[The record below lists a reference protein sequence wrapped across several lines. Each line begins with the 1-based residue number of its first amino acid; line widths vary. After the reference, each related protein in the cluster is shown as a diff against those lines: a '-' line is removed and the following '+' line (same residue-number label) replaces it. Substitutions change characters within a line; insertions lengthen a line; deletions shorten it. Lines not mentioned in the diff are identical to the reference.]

1 MEYLASLRDLRG
13 ALRRRAWAMVLVCAL
28 GIPFVLWFAL
38 TRPESYEATA
48 VIQIETPLV
57 DAGSDAAAIA
67 DTQLDLIEQ
76 QLMARDTMLGLAG
89 RFDLFVELPQGE
101 RLTQMRKAVEITK
114 LVDPALAWRPETVP
128 SGLAITVELG
138 GPQRA
143 ADLAN
148 AILAEI
154 VASAQSRREGRAT
167 RTLAFFEAEEARLSE
182 ELAALEAEF
191 ARFQEEN
198 FDSLPTSVPAQRDQ
212 LSRLVAQRIDLE
224 QQIIAFETS
233 SDRLR
238 EEETARR
245 RSLLEQ
251 QRALISDNIERLETA
266 LAAAPETERRYNDFT
281 RRRDQLQQSLAAVTA
296 RRTEA
301 AMAQLLESRDE
312 TTRFEI
318 LEEAVPADYASS
330 PSRSKIALAGGMGVL
345 VAALALA
352 LSLEAVNPQIRTA
365 AQMERALG
373 VRPVVVIPE
382 LDRRQARRRARQ
394 ARRREAGRFLG
405 IWGRLRHGLRGWRR
419 LGRTRSA

>member
-13 ALRRRAWAMVLVCAL
+13 ALRRQAWVIAFVCAL

-38 TRPESYEATA
+38 TRPPAYEATA

-57 DAGSDAAAIA
+57 DSGREAASAA

-76 QLMARDTMLGLAG
+76 QVMARATVLGLAE
-89 RFDLFVELPQGE
+89 RFGLFPDLAANE
-101 RLTQMRKAVEITK
+101 RLAQTRDAIEITK

-128 SGLAITVELG
+128 SGLSITVELG
-138 GPQRA
+138 EARLA
-143 ADLAN
+143 AEVAN
-148 AILAEI
+148 AVLNEI
-154 VASAQSRREGRAT
+154 VSVAQNRREGRVA
-167 RTLAFFEAEEARLSE
+167 RTLEFYESEEARLGE

-191 ARFQEEN
+191 ARFQEAN
-198 FDSLPTSVPAQRDQ
+198 FDALPSSVPAQRDQ

-224 QQIIAFETS
+224 QQIIAFETG

-238 EEETARR
+238 EEEVTRR
-245 RSLLEQ
+245 RTLLEQ
-251 QRALISDNIERLETA
+251 QRGLIADNIARLEAA
-266 LAAAPETERRYNDFT
+266 LAAAPETERRYNDFI
-281 RRRDQLQQSLAAVTA
+281 RRRDQLQQALSAVTT

-318 LEEAVPADYASS
+318 LEEVVAPDYASS
-330 PSRSKIALAGGMGVL
+330 SSRRKLAMAGGVGVL
-345 VAALALA
+345 LAAFALA

-365 AQMERALG
+365 AQLERALG

-382 LDRRQARRRARQ
+382 LDRRQARRH
-394 ARRREAGRFLG
+394 ARRVRHREAGRLLG
-405 IWGRLRHGLRGWRR
+405 IWGRMRRGLRGWRR
-419 LGRTRSA
+419 TRPA

>member
-13 ALRRRAWAMVLVCAL
+13 ALRRQAWVIAFVCAL

-38 TRPESYEATA
+38 TRPPAYEATA

-57 DAGSDAAAIA
+57 DSGREAASAA

-76 QLMARDTMLGLAG
+76 QVMARATVLGLAE
-89 RFDLFVELPQGE
+89 RFGLFPDLAANE
-101 RLTQMRKAVEITK
+101 RLAQTRDAIEITK

-128 SGLAITVELG
+128 SGLSITVELG
-138 GPQRA
+138 EARLA
-143 ADLAN
+143 AEVAN
-148 AILAEI
+148 AVLNEI
-154 VASAQSRREGRAT
+154 VSVAQNRREGRVA
-167 RTLAFFEAEEARLSE
+167 RTLEFYESEEARLGE

-191 ARFQEEN
+191 ARFQEAN
-198 FDSLPTSVPAQRDQ
+198 FDALPSSVPAQRDQ

-224 QQIIAFETS
+224 QQIIAFETG

-238 EEETARR
+238 EEEVTRR
-245 RSLLEQ
+245 RTLLEQ
-251 QRALISDNIERLETA
+251 QRGLIADNIARLEAA
-266 LAAAPETERRYNDFT
+266 LAAAPETERRYNDFI
-281 RRRDQLQQSLAAVTA
+281 RRRDQLQQALSAVTT

-318 LEEAVPADYASS
+318 LEEAVAPDYASS
-330 PSRSKIALAGGMGVL
+330 SSRRKLAMAGGVGVL
-345 VAALALA
+345 LAAFALA

-365 AQMERALG
+365 AQLERALG

-382 LDRRQARRRARQ
+382 LDRRQARRH
-394 ARRREAGRFLG
+394 ARRVRHREAGRLLG
-405 IWGRLRHGLRGWRR
+405 IWGRMRRGLRGWRR
-419 LGRTRSA
+419 TRPA